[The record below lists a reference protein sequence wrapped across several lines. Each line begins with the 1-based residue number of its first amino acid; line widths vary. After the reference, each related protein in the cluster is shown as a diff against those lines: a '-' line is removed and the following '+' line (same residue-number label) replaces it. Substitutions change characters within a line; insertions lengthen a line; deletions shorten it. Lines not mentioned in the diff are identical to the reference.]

1 MTESYVQ
8 RYVRFQLY
16 MCVSV
21 WPLCAGV
28 RQSLFW
34 SMQGGGAAT
43 WYAHVWI
50 RQWIQYSLTYAMISR
65 HRISNVLAIGSINT
79 VLFKCSVSAFSFD
92 AELHE
97 VVVYVLALKQH
108 LQSIMLNTDDP
119 MPQRLN
125 QICRFF
131 LTAKTLTAYS
141 FGTHC
146 IIIIIATCNNK
157 VTQSSTERYH
167 RKLLGSRL

>member
-1 MTESYVQ
+1 MFNVLSGFS
-8 RYVRFQLY
+8 RI
-16 MCVSV
+16 CVYRWV
-21 WPLCAGV
+21 LWPLSAGV

-34 SMQGGGAAT
+34 SMQGGGT

-50 RQWIQYSLTYAMISR
+50 RQWIQYSLSYAMISR
-65 HRISNVLAIGSINT
+65 HRISNVLAIGSKNT
-79 VLFKCSVSAFSFD
+79 VLFECSVSAFSFG
-92 AELHE
+92 AELHGF
-97 VVVYVLALKQH
+97 VVFYRFAFKQY
-108 LQSIMLNTDDP
+108 LWSIMLNTDDP

-146 IIIIIATCNNK
+146 IIIIIIIATCNNT

-167 RKLLGSRL
+167 MKLLGSRL